1 MVTVW
6 IQSLLP
12 LQLIPYLI
20 TGPSY
25 LKLPKLLPPHNTIIE
40 GDEFKWSPGA
50 SLLSFL
56 CSAVASGSSKGL
68 WALPETA
75 VENSTADKKE
85 QCEADWDGSGVRT
98 TEEGVACG
106 FCQRM
111 CNFLG

>member
-6 IQSLLP
+6 IQSSLP
-12 LQLIPYLI
+12 LQLIPYPI

-25 LKLPKLLPPHNTIIE
+25 LKLPKLLLPHNTIIE
-40 GDEFKWSPGA
+40 EDEFKRSPRA
-50 SLLSFL
+50 SSL

-85 QCEADWDGSGVRT
+85 QCEANWDGSGVRT
-98 TEEGVACG
+98 TKEGVACG

-111 CNFLG
+111 CNSLG